1 MKAVIIEDEYLA
13 AEGLELMLKRY
24 DATITVVARLDSVKT
39 SVEWFNKNPAPD
51 IAFFDIQLA
60 DGLSFEIFEQAKVAC
75 PVIFTTAFN
84 QYAIDAFKVNS
95 IDYLL
100 KPFGV
105 DDIKKAFEKLKILR
119 NEIPTESALRRGDSP
134 TPSTP
139 DLATMQ
145 RLMLSLTQKQ
155 YKSRFMV
162 KVGDHLSAINVE
174 EVAYFYSEN
183 KITWLKHLNGR
194 KYPIDYKLEELDTL
208 LTPNRFFRLNRTFIS
223 AIDAIKDV
231 ISYSNSRLKVV
242 LKDPPDK
249 EDILISR
256 EKVQEFKGW
265 LDQ

>member
-1 MKAVIIEDEYLA
+1 MKIIIVEDEYLA
-13 AEGLELMLKRY
+13 AEGLEMMLKKY
-24 DATITVVARLDSVKT
+24 DPSILVLEKLDSVVA
-39 SVEWFNKNPAPD
+39 SVHWFNNNPAPD
-51 IAFFDIQLA
+51 IAFLDIQLA
-60 DGLSFEIFEQAKVAC
+60 DGLSFEIFEQVKITC

-119 NEIPTESALRRGDSP
+119 GGEVTPSAL
-134 TPSTP
+134 P
-139 DLATMQ
+139 DIVAMQ
-145 RLMLSLTQKQ
+145 RVMLSLTQKQ

-162 KVGDHLSAINVE
+162 KVGDHLSAISVE
-174 EVAYFYSEN
+174 EVTYFYSEN
-183 KITWLKHLNGR
+183 KITWLKHSNGR

-208 LTPNRFFRLNRTFIS
+208 LSPERFYRLNRTYIVALDS
-223 AIDAIKDV
+223 IKDV
-231 ISYSNSRLKVV
+231 IAYSNSRLKVL

-256 EKVQEFKGW
+256 EKVQDFKNW

>member
-13 AEGLELMLKRY
+13 AEGLEFMLKRF
-24 DATITVVARLDSVKT
+24 DASISVVARLDSVKT
-39 SVEWFNKNPAPD
+39 SVEWFNENPAPD

-105 DDIKKAFEKLKILR
+105 DDIKKAFEKLSVLR
-119 NEIPTESALRRGDSP
+119 GGDSP
-134 TPSTP
+134 TPPSP
-139 DLATMQ
+139 DLVTMQ

-155 YKSRFMV
+155 FKSRFMV
-162 KVGDHLSAINVE
+162 KIGDHLSAITVE

-256 EKVQEFKGW
+256 EKVQEFKSW

>member
-13 AEGLELMLKRY
+13 AEGLELMLKRT
-24 DATITVVARLDSVKT
+24 DSTIIVIAHLDSVKT
-39 SVEWFNKNPAPD
+39 AVEWFSQNTAPD

-60 DGLSFEIFEQAKVAC
+60 DGLSFEIFEQVKIPC

-105 DDIKKAFEKLKILR
+105 EDIKKALEKLKILR
-119 NEIPTESALRRGDSP
+119 GGIITE
-134 TPSTP
+134 PSTP
-139 DLATMQ
+139 QLPDLAALQRVMLTM
-145 RLMLSLTQKQ
+145 TQKQ

-162 KVGDHLSAINVE
+162 KIGDHLSAVVVE
-174 EVAYFYSEN
+174 DVTYFYSEN
-183 KITWLKHLNGR
+183 KITWLKHSNGR
-194 KYPIDYKLEELDTL
+194 KYPIDYKLEELETL
-208 LTPNRFFRLNRTFIS
+208 VNPERFYRLNRTYIV
-223 AIDAIKDV
+223 AIDSIKDV
-231 ISYSNSRLKVV
+231 VSYSNSRLKIV

-256 EKVQEFKGW
+256 EKVQDFKAW
-265 LDQ
+265 LDK